1 MESDFNFIY
10 ENKICNFKPK
20 KPEIIKE
27 KIELEENEKELF
39 SFLKEIIIKNN
50 LSNIILRVAG
60 GWIRDKILNNKSSD
74 IDIIL
79 ENISPNEFIELINK
93 EKEEKNKKF
102 ESKHL
107 KKQKGIKIEYA
118 KLNINNIN
126 IDFYN

>member
-1 MESDFNFIY
+1 MDSNFDNIY

-39 SFLKEIIIKNN
+39 SFLKEIIIKNK

-79 ENISPNEFIELINK
+79 
-93 EKEEKNKKF
+93 
-102 ESKHL
+102 
-107 KKQKGIKIEYA
+107 
-118 KLNINNIN
+118 
-126 IDFYN
+126 